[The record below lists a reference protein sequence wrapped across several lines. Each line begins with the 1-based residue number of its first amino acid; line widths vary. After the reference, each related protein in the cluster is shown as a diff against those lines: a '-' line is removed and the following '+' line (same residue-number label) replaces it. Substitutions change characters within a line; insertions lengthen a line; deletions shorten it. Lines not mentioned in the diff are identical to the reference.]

1 MRTFSVLALVAAGAG
16 CAFSS
21 PEASSRGQAR
31 PRPLSRAGAGEGSKA
46 GCLARTKKVTLTIVM
61 MVMVMTLLQM
71 MQVLLGRELAASPRL
86 GPYAVF
92 TVADF
97 LAFCAIYIP
106 YTHLPPLAVAH
117 GVTPAK
123 VSIISTHYLST
134 RYQNTINAISTH

>member
-1 MRTFSVLALVAAGAG
+1 
-16 CAFSS
+16 
-21 PEASSRGQAR
+21 
-31 PRPLSRAGAGEGSKA
+31 
-46 GCLARTKKVTLTIVM
+46 
-61 MVMVMTLLQM
+61 M

-123 VSIISTHYLST
+123 VSTISTQPSTHYLSGRNLNIIYT
-134 RYQNTINAISTH
+134 LHTISYYVSTQYLESRVSTYSIPRLRC

>member
-1 MRTFSVLALVAAGAG
+1 
-16 CAFSS
+16 
-21 PEASSRGQAR
+21 
-31 PRPLSRAGAGEGSKA
+31 
-46 GCLARTKKVTLTIVM
+46 
-61 MVMVMTLLQM
+61 

-86 GPYAVF
+86 GPYTMF

-123 VSIISTHYLST
+123 VSTISTQLSTHYLSG
-134 RYQNTINAISTH
+134 RNLNTIYTLHTISYYLHSI

>member
-1 MRTFSVLALVAAGAG
+1 MM
-16 CAFSS
+16 
-21 PEASSRGQAR
+21 
-31 PRPLSRAGAGEGSKA
+31 
-46 GCLARTKKVTLTIVM
+46 M
-61 MVMVMTLLQM
+61 MVMMTQL

-123 VSIISTHYLST
+123 VSTISTQASTHSMQTEFKYYL
-134 RYQNTINAISTH
+134 RISTNYNYIFTHFIRN

>member
-1 MRTFSVLALVAAGAG
+1 
-16 CAFSS
+16 
-21 PEASSRGQAR
+21 
-31 PRPLSRAGAGEGSKA
+31 
-46 GCLARTKKVTLTIVM
+46 
-61 MVMVMTLLQM
+61 

-86 GPYAVF
+86 GPYTMF

-123 VSIISTHYLST
+123 VATISKHYLRNIYSLIT
-134 RYQNTINAISTH
+134 HLLFNIYIFPTVTQYLESRVSISSIPRLRC

>member
-1 MRTFSVLALVAAGAG
+1 
-16 CAFSS
+16 
-21 PEASSRGQAR
+21 
-31 PRPLSRAGAGEGSKA
+31 
-46 GCLARTKKVTLTIVM
+46 
-61 MVMVMTLLQM
+61 MVVRMVMTQL

-123 VSIISTHYLST
+123 VSTISTQASTHYLSGRNLNAIYT
-134 RYQNTINAISTH
+134 PIQYLLSIYTHADIPFNFYTPSRQYLYGIYLLYPGCAPDLSWRYQQHAGPAAGWLDV

>member
-1 MRTFSVLALVAAGAG
+1 
-16 CAFSS
+16 
-21 PEASSRGQAR
+21 
-31 PRPLSRAGAGEGSKA
+31 
-46 GCLARTKKVTLTIVM
+46 
-61 MVMVMTLLQM
+61 

-86 GPYAVF
+86 GPYTMF

-123 VSIISTHYLST
+123 VPTISKHYLST
-134 RYQNTINAISTH
+134 RYQNTLYAISTYFPLYLHSI